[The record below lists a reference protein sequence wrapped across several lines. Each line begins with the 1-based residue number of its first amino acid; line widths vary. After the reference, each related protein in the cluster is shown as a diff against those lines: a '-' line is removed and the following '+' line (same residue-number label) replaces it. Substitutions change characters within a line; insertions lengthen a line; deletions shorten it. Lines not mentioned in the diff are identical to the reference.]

1 MTKGYNSEKHHR
13 RSIRVKR
20 YDYSQPGAYFVT
32 LIAKNRKCIFGRVEG
47 NHIRLNEIG
56 ELVVNCW
63 LRIPNHFGKKT
74 NLDDFVLMPNHLHGI
89 IFIYEALGKG
99 EASPGIVTSP
109 IESISGDAS
118 PLQPRGTQSRSLGA
132 IIQNFK
138 SISARQVNRL
148 YFEPGNKIWQRNYYE
163 RIIRNEGELNAI
175 REYILDNPINW
186 EQDQENPKHNR

>member
-1 MTKGYNSEKHHR
+1 MSKGYDSKKHHR

-32 LIAKNRKCIFGRVEG
+32 LVTQNRVCLFCDVEG
-47 NHIRLNEIG
+47 SQIQPNEIG
-56 ELVVNCW
+56 ELIMKCW
-63 LRIPNHFGKKT
+63 LRIPNHFDNTK
-74 NLDDFVLMPNHLHGI
+74 LDEFVLMPNHLHGI
-89 IFIYEALGKG
+89 IFIHEALGKG

-109 IESISGDAS
+109 IENISGDAS

-138 SISARQVNRL
+138 SISTRQMNRL

-163 RIIRNEGELNAI
+163 RIIRNERELNAI
-175 REYILDNPINW
+175 RLYIRDNPLNW
-186 EQDQENPKHNR
+186 ELDKENPNNM

>member
-1 MTKGYNSEKHHR
+1 MSKGYNSEKHHR

-32 LIAKNRKCIFGRVEG
+32 LVTQNRVCLFCDVEG
-47 NHIRLNEIG
+47 SQIQPNEIG
-56 ELVVNCW
+56 ELIMKCW
-63 LRIPNHFGKKT
+63 LRIPNHFSKT

-99 EASPGIVTSP
+99 EASPGIVTNS

-118 PLQPRGTQSRSLGA
+118 PLQPRETQSRSLGA

-138 SISARQVNRL
+138 SVSTRQVNRL

-163 RIIRNEGELNAI
+163 RIIRNERELDAI
-175 REYILDNPINW
+175 CQYIHDNPLNW
-186 EQDQENPKHNR
+186 ALDKENPTNL